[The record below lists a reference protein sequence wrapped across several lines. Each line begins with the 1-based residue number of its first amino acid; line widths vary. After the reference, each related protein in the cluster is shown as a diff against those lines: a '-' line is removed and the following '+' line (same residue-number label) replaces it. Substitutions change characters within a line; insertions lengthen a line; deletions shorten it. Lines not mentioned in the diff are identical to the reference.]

1 VASQMAT
8 RFRIPSMMG
17 KFMLRSQAMVTV
29 ASTSLN
35 LFTNR
40 SLSLLSMQRPYSI
53 LLTKNSPSPSPSVS
67 SMNPGNYSLITT
79 RLKNRNARRPKQ
91 ANHGKKTT
99 RLPGL
104 CRPATYVFVIL
115 FIIIHE
121 TIQLIR
127 MCSSSG
133 KRPVSHA
140 RRWLKRK
147 IMKSRGHRPKIFGFW
162 YVKKGSASKI

>member
-1 VASQMAT
+1 MASQMAT

-99 RLPGL
+99 RL
-104 CRPATYVFVIL
+104 CSPATYVFVIL

-121 TIQLIR
+121 TIQLIHILVLFLR
-127 MCSSSG
+127 QTPS
-133 KRPVSHA
+133 
-140 RRWLKRK
+140 
-147 IMKSRGHRPKIFGFW
+147 
-162 YVKKGSASKI
+162 